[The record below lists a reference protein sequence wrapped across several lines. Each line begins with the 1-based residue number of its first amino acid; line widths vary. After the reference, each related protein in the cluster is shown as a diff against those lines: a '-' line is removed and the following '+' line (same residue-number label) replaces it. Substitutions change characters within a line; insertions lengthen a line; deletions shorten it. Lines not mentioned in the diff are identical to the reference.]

1 MSAPLRT
8 HKFTVDDYHRMAE
21 AGLFQE
27 DDRLELIDGQ
37 VVRVTP
43 IGPEHAGCV
52 DYLARLFTEF
62 AGNTWI
68 VRVQNPVVL
77 GKHAEPEPD
86 IAVLRPRPRG
96 YRTRHPGPDDIML
109 VIEVADTSLE
119 YDRSVKIPLYAAAG
133 IPEVWLV
140 NLPAERIEVYR
151 NPAAGAYVALTS
163 VSRGET
169 LTPLFLPTA
178 RLSVSD
184 VLG

>member
-1 MSAPLRT
+1 MSAPLET
-8 HKFTVDDYHRMAE
+8 HNFTVDEYHRMAK
-21 AGLFQE
+21 AGVLHE
-27 DDRLELIDGQ
+27 DDRVELIDGR
-37 VVRVTP
+37 VVEMTP

-52 DYLARLFTEF
+52 DDLARLFTGL
-62 AGNTWI
+62 AGNAWI

-96 YRTRHPGPDDIML
+96 YRTRHPGPDDVIL

-140 NLPAERIEVYR
+140 NLPDELIEVYR
-151 NPAAGAYVALTS
+151 NPTGGSYAEITS
-163 VSRGET
+163 LSRGET
-169 LTPLFLPTA
+169 LTPLHLPDA
-178 RLSVSD
+178 RLSVAD

>member
-21 AGLFQE
+21 AGFFQE
-27 DDRLELIDGQ
+27 DDRVELIDGQ

-62 AGNTWI
+62 AGNAWI

-109 VIEVADTSLE
+109 VPGRCSTAPGAG
-119 YDRSVKIPLYAAAG
+119 RSS
-133 IPEVWLV
+133 
-140 NLPAERIEVYR
+140 PA
-151 NPAAGAYVALTS
+151 PA
-163 VSRGET
+163 SRTKTG
-169 LTPLFLPTA
+169 P
-178 RLSVSD
+178 
-184 VLG
+184 